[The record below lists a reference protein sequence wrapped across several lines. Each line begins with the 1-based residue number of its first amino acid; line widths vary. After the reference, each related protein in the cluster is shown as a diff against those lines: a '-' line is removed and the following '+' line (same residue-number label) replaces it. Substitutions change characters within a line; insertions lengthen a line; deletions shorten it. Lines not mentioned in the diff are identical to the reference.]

1 MWRRTG
7 AFQPRRGRVPEIGA
21 ALRNSFVE
29 SVAAIILEARQTHVY
44 YEVMTRLHDILPL
57 LGFALLLLTP
67 GVAIRSG
74 LIPFDLRFEAL
85 LIVSLLCIGLCV
97 YAGYSAAELGLRAPW
112 VARHWLGCGLVTIAI
127 GAAIYL
133 EAQLFPTGREQPDWL
148 KFAPFY
154 VLVSS
159 PCQELVCRSIPKLI
173 TDKLRMSGGKYMV
186 FSAAT
191 FSLMHVAYGDGLL
204 LANTFFVGLVWAAAY
219 QVTRNVWPVAASH
232 AAVGTFAFW
241 LGVA

>member
-1 MWRRTG
+1 
-7 AFQPRRGRVPEIGA
+7 
-21 ALRNSFVE
+21 
-29 SVAAIILEARQTHVY
+29 
-44 YEVMTRLHDILPL
+44 MTLPHRIRDKTPL
-57 LGFALLLLTP
+57 IGFALLLLTP
-67 GVAIRSG
+67 GVAIRFG
-74 LIPFDLRFEAL
+74 LIPFDMRFEAL
-85 LIVSLLCIGLCV
+85 LLVSALCIGLV
-97 YAGYSAAELGLRAPW
+97 VAAGYSAAELGLRTPW
-112 VARHWLGCGLVTIAI
+112 VMRHWLVSALVTIGV

-133 EAQLFPTGREQPDWL
+133 EAKFFPTSRPQPDWM

-173 TDKLRMSGGKYMV
+173 TDKLNMSGANYML

-191 FSLMHVAYGDGLL
+191 FSLMHVAYGDALL

>member
-1 MWRRTG
+1 M
-7 AFQPRRGRVPEIGA
+7 
-21 ALRNSFVE
+21 
-29 SVAAIILEARQTHVY
+29 AISKFANMNLEARCAHVY
-44 YEVMTRLHDILPL
+44 YVVMTNSHRLRDIAPL
-57 LGFALLLLTP
+57 VGFALLLLTP
-67 GVAIRSG
+67 GVAIRCG

-85 LIVSLLCIGLCV
+85 LIVSALCIGLV
-97 YAGYSAAELGLRAPW
+97 VAAGYDSVELGLRAPW
-112 VARHWLGCGLVTIAI
+112 VARHWAVCGLLTLGV

-133 EAQLFPTGREQPDWL
+133 EAQFFPAGREQPDWV

-159 PCQELVCRSIPKLI
+159 PLQELVCRAIPKLI
-173 TDKLRMSGGKYMV
+173 TDKLELSGTKYIL

-191 FSLMHVAYGDGLL
+191 FSVMHLAYGDAMLL
-204 LANTFFVGLVWAAAY
+204 GNTFFVGLAWAAAY
-219 QVTRNVWPVAASH
+219 QATRNVWPVAASH